1 MDRIGLEKKARK
13 RILITGVIGI
23 VLILTDFA
31 VSDANRGIDLV
42 QTERGVYMV
51 RPEKGEEVGHGA
63 FQVTIKG
70 KNNTFEKKVSIA
82 LDPYGAKKET
92 KKTSHSEETGEEERI
107 GQELRSIV
115 SGFNDDSKNRQVL
128 LPAKLKSGESIYWEQ
143 QADRNTVPI
152 LAVCILI
159 MAALYKSRF
168 RALEKRKQQERE
180 SVIRQLP
187 EFVNRLVLLL
197 NAGLVLSTAFERSVE
212 ESMELSDTKDDYFY
226 GKLREIYVNV
236 KTANGS
242 MHRELREFA
251 RKSGIKELIR
261 VANIIC
267 DNVSKGTGL
276 TEKLQA
282 ESEILWMNRKKN
294 CEERGRLA
302 ETKLTLPLVIF
313 LLVLIVITIAPALL
327 EL

>member
-1 MDRIGLEKKARK
+1 MDRMGLEKKARK
-13 RILITGVIGI
+13 RILLTAVIGL
-23 VLILTDFA
+23 VLILTDLS
-31 VSDANRGIDLV
+31 VSAAKTGIDLV
-42 QTERGVYMV
+42 QTEKGLYMI
-51 RPEKGEEVGHGA
+51 RPENGLAEDHGSFRVTVRGKKG
-63 FQVTIKG
+63 
-70 KNNTFEKKVSIA
+70 TFEKKISVA
-82 LDPYGAKKET
+82 LEPYGAKKES
-92 KKTSHSEETGEEERI
+92 KKAQTEEGVTEEERI
-107 GQELRSIV
+107 GQELRSVV
-115 SGFNDDSKNRQVL
+115 SGFNEDSSQRRVL
-128 LPAKLKSGESIYWEQ
+128 LPAKLKSGESLSWEQ
-143 QADRNTVPI
+143 QSSRNTVPI
-152 LAVCILI
+152 LAVCILV

-168 RALEKRKQQERE
+168 RELEKKKQRERE

-197 NAGLVLSTAFERSVE
+197 NAGLVLSAAFERSVE
-212 ESMELSDTKDDYFY
+212 ESMGLSDTKKDYFY
-226 GKLREIYVNV
+226 GRLHEIYIHV
-236 KTANGS
+236 KDSNGS

-251 RKSGIKELIR
+251 KTSGIKEMIR
-261 VANIIC
+261 VANIIS

-282 ESEILWMNRKKN
+282 ESEILWMNRKKT

>member
-1 MDRIGLEKKARK
+1 MDRMGLEKHARK
-13 RILITGVIGI
+13 KILVTAVIGF
-23 VLILTDFA
+23 VLILVDFM
-31 VSDANRGIDLV
+31 VSSATHGIDLI
-42 QTERGVYMV
+42 QTEKGLYMV
-51 RPEKGEEVGHGA
+51 RPGKGMEVSHGS
-63 FQVTIKG
+63 FRVTVRSGDEI
-70 KNNTFEKKVSIA
+70 FEQKVSIA
-82 LDPYGAKKET
+82 LDPYGIKKEDGT
-92 KKTSHSEETGEEERI
+92 AGRERQQGEEERI
-107 GQELRSIV
+107 GQELRSMV
-115 SGFNDDSKNRQVL
+115 SGFNQDHEKRKVL
-128 LPAKLKSGESIYWEQ
+128 LPTSLKSGESLSWEQ
-143 QADRNTVPI
+143 ETSRNTVPI
-152 LAVCILI
+152 MAVCLLV
-159 MAALYKSRF
+159 MGVLYKTRF
-168 RALEKRKQQERE
+168 RVLEKKKQKERE

-212 ESMELSDTKDDYFY
+212 ETCAGPGTDEDFFY
-226 GKLREIYVNV
+226 GKLHEIYIHV

-242 MHRELREFA
+242 MHRELRAFA
-251 RKSGIKELIR
+251 KASGIKELIR
-261 VANIIC
+261 VANIIA

-313 LLVLIVITIAPALL
+313 LLVLVVITIAPALL

>member
-1 MDRIGLEKKARK
+1 M
-13 RILITGVIGI
+13 
-23 VLILTDFA
+23 
-31 VSDANRGIDLV
+31 
-42 QTERGVYMV
+42 
-51 RPEKGEEVGHGA
+51 
-63 FQVTIKG
+63 
-70 KNNTFEKKVSIA
+70 
-82 LDPYGAKKET
+82 
-92 KKTSHSEETGEEERI
+92 
-107 GQELRSIV
+107 
-115 SGFNDDSKNRQVL
+115 
-128 LPAKLKSGESIYWEQ
+128 
-143 QADRNTVPI
+143 
-152 LAVCILI
+152 
-159 MAALYKSRF
+159 
-168 RALEKRKQQERE
+168 
-180 SVIRQLP
+180 
-187 EFVNRLVLLL
+187 
-197 NAGLVLSTAFERSVE
+197 
-212 ESMELSDTKDDYFY
+212 
-226 GKLREIYVNV
+226 

-242 MHRELREFA
+242 MYRELREFA

>member
-1 MDRIGLEKKARK
+1 MDRMGLEKKARK
-13 RILITGVIGI
+13 RILITAIIGL
-23 VLILTDFA
+23 VLIMTDLA
-31 VSDANRGIDLV
+31 VSSAKTGIDLV
-42 QTERGVYMV
+42 QTDRGLYMI
-51 RPEKGEEVGHGA
+51 RPENGLAAGHGS
-63 FQVTIKG
+63 FRVTVRG
-70 KNNTFEKKVSIA
+70 KNDTFEKKVSVA
-82 LDPYGAKKET
+82 LDPYGAKKESKPDT
-92 KKTSHSEETGEEERI
+92 SEEGVSEEERVA
-107 GQELRSIV
+107 QELRSMV
-115 SGFNDDSKNRQVL
+115 SGFNEDSSKRRVL
-128 LPAKLKSGESIYWEQ
+128 LPAKLKSGESLSWEQ
-143 QADRNTVPI
+143 EASRNTVPI
-152 LAVCILI
+152 MAVCILV

-168 RALEKRKQQERE
+168 RELEKKKQQERE

-197 NAGLVLSTAFERSVE
+197 NAGLVLSAAFERSVE
-212 ESMELSDTKDDYFY
+212 ESMSLSDMKKDYFY
-226 GKLREIYVNV
+226 GRLHEIYIHV
-236 KTANGS
+236 KTSNGS
-242 MHRELREFA
+242 MHKELREFA
-251 RKSGIKELIR
+251 KNSGIKELIR
-261 VANIIC
+261 VANIIS